1 MSDRVNDMTTNNFY
15 AHSENADGE
24 FHSLAEHLASVAILA
39 SEFCE
44 SYCDGAESTEIAY
57 YAGLWHDLGKF
68 NSNFQAYLRGELPR
82 GPDHKAAG
90 VKVALQECQPVGL
103 LVQGHHG
110 GLQAIKHLAGWL
122 REKDSDPATENA
134 LEHARQII
142 QALEPEKSLTIPKS
156 VRSSKLK
163 AELWL
168 RMVFSALVDADYL
181 DTERHFES
189 DKSESRST
197 KADIPLL
204 WRKFQVGYK
213 AQTAGATGNVNA
225 LRAKVHAVCQEGA
238 KKARGFFKLSAPTGS
253 GKTMAGLGFAL
264 RHATEH
270 DMQRVIIAVPFVSIT
285 EQTASTYRSLLE
297 CDTTEEK
304 RVVLEHHS
312 MFDEQEQVESQS
324 ESWNKLASE
333 NWDAPIV
340 VTTTVQLFNSLF
352 SNMPRDT
359 RKLHNLANSVI
370 ILDEVQT
377 LPSKLLEPILD
388 ALKSLVEDYNS
399 TVVLSTATQPAFN
412 AIRAFR
418 DVDATDLVPASIVQ
432 SPVWRRVNFRWQ
444 IDAPRSWD
452 QVADEMREYHQS
464 LAIVNTKAAALS
476 LLASLNDEEALHL
489 STLLCGKHRLDIINE
504 VRRRL
509 DNGEDCRV
517 VSTQVVEAGVD
528 IDFPFVTRALGPL
541 DSIVQ
546 AAGRCNRSGNSERGE
561 VVIFQPAED
570 AEMPPGQYKTAT
582 DLTRIQFNA
591 GSLDLHSHQTI
602 EDYFRELFSIADLDA
617 AKVQEKRRD
626 FDYPEVSKRFRMI
639 EDNSVSAVITGYGD
653 SADKDKVS
661 GHIEMLRNR
670 KGNPRRSLRK
680 IQPWTVPIY
689 ERQLPQFLR
698 DGLLAEIIPGLYEWC
713 GNYDERTGI
722 GSAAAIDAEHLV
734 V

>member
-1 MSDRVNDMTTNNFY
+1 MFKKKNDMADNFY

-24 FHSLAEHLASVAILA
+24 FHSLAEHLESVASLA
-39 SEFCE
+39 RKFCE
-44 SYCDGAESTEIAY
+44 SYCGGGDSADIAF
-57 YAGLWHDLGKF
+57 YAGLWHDVGKF
-68 NSNFQAYLRGELPR
+68 NSEFQAYLRGELPK

-90 VKVALQECQPVGL
+90 VKLAVQKCLPVGL
-103 LVQGHHG
+103 IVQGHHG
-110 GLQAIKHLAGWL
+110 GLQAIRHLPGWL
-122 REKDSDPATENA
+122 REKDSDPATEKA
-134 LEHARQII
+134 LERARRIVQG
-142 QALEPEKSLTIPKS
+142 LDSDKSLTIPKS
-156 VRSSKLK
+156 VRSSELK
-163 AELWL
+163 SELWV

-181 DTERHFES
+181 DTERHFEPV
-189 DKSESRST
+189 KSESRRT
-197 KADIPLL
+197 KSDIPSL
-204 WRKFQVGYK
+204 WRRFQVGYES
-213 AQTAGATGNVNA
+213 QTAGATGTVNDF
-225 LRAKVHAVCQEGA
+225 RAKVYTACQEGA
-238 KKARGFFKLSAPTGS
+238 KKARGIFKLSAPTGS

-270 DMQRVIIAVPFVSIT
+270 SMQRVIVAVPFVSIT
-285 EQTASTYRSLLE
+285 EQTASTYRSLLK
-297 CDTTEEK
+297 CDTSEAD

-352 SNMPRDT
+352 SNKPRNT

-399 TVVLSTATQPAFN
+399 TVVLSTATQPALN
-412 AIRAFR
+412 AIRTFK
-418 DVDATDLVPASIVQ
+418 DVNAIDLVPSSIVQ
-432 SPVWRRVNFRWQ
+432 SPVWRRVNYRWK
-444 IDAPRSWD
+444 IDTPWLWD
-452 QVADEMREYHQS
+452 QAANEMREYRQS

-476 LLASLNDEEALHL
+476 LLAALYDQDALHL

-528 IDFPFVTRALGPL
+528 FDFPFVMRALGPL

-546 AAGRCNRSGNSERGE
+546 ASGRCNRSGNSECGE

-570 AEMPPGQYKTAT
+570 AGLPPGQYKTAT
-582 DLTRIQFNA
+582 DLTRIKFNA
-591 GSLDLHSHQTI
+591 GSLDLHSYQAI
-602 EDYFRELFSIADLDA
+602 EDYFSELFAIADLDA
-617 AKVQEKRRD
+617 AKVQEARRD
-626 FDYPEVSKRFRMI
+626 FDYPEVCKRFRMI
-639 EDNSVSAVITGYGD
+639 EDDSVSAVITSYGD
-653 SADKDKVS
+653 AADKDMLS
-661 GHIEMLRNR
+661 EQIEMLRSR
-670 KGNPRRSLRK
+670 IGNPRRSLRK

-689 ERQLPQFLR
+689 ERQLPQFLQ
-698 DGLLAEIIPGLYEWC
+698 DGLLAEIMPGIYEWY
-713 GNYDERTGI
+713 GNYNEKTGI
-722 GSAAAIDAEHLV
+722 GGAAAIDAAYLV
-734 V
+734 I